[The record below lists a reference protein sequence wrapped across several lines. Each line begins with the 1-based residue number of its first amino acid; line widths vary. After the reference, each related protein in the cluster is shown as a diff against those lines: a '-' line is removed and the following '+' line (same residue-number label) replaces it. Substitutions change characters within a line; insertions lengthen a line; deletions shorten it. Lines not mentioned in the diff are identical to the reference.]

1 MLNVFLTDL
10 QAYHEGHL
18 VGRFIT
24 LPISENKLAQAISEV
39 LRDGETICDTN
50 NHEEF
55 FLTDWE
61 WGDVEFF
68 TVGEFDNI
76 FELNEK
82 LQAIKDVDSNK
93 YKAISFLLSE
103 GIAMDVEDAISKTDD
118 VIVHENK
125 TMEDVAYYLI
135 QDCYNIHE
143 LSPIIANHIDYDGI
157 ARDLE
162 MDGTYFEMG
171 NDIFEYIG

>member
-1 MLNVFLTDL
+1 
-10 QAYHEGHL
+10 
-18 VGRFIT
+18 
-24 LPISENKLAQAISEV
+24 
-39 LRDGETICDTN
+39 
-50 NHEEF
+50 
-55 FLTDWE
+55 
-61 WGDVEFF
+61 
-68 TVGEFDNI
+68 
-76 FELNEK
+76 
-82 LQAIKDVDSNK
+82 
-93 YKAISFLLSE
+93 
-103 GIAMDVEDAISKTDD
+103 MDVEDAISKTDD

>member
-1 MLNVFLTDL
+1 MLEIYITDL
-10 QAYHEGHL
+10 QSYNEGDL
-18 VGRFIT
+18 VGEWIT
-24 LPISENKLAQAISEV
+24 LPLTDKDLANEISKVLHAGTAISNS
-39 LRDGETICDTN
+39 N
-50 NHEEF
+50 NHEEYF
-55 FLTDWE
+55 ISDWN
-61 WGDVEFF
+61 WQDVEFF
-68 TVGEFDNI
+68 TVEEYDNI

-82 LQAIKDVDSNK
+82 LQAIKDVDS
-93 YKAISFLLSE
+93 YKHKPIAFLLSE
-103 GIAMDVEDAISKTDD
+103 GLASDLDDAISKADD

-162 MDGTYFEMG
+162 YDGTYFEVG
-171 NDIFEYIG
+171 NDVFEYVG